1 MAGTPDVIPAFDQ
14 AIPGEPVQGRTDNLR
29 WITGLFND
37 RIQAASFLTGY
48 MVIYRPVGILFSHAT
63 YRFPSRV
70 HESFPSMTAKVIEV
84 NRKGMIREDPSE
96 SMNIRTLAPVLVIL
110 VLLSIIPVHAI
121 EPKNDDIPLIHVTG
135 SGTIKAAPDRAEIE
149 LTVVTKNPDVK
160 AAQKENARKM
170 DTVMSALR
178 DPSKGNLTGREIGTT
193 SYSISEVY
201 SPDDA
206 LKAKFGEEVT
216 IYQVSNTISIETEK
230 IDRVGDIIDI
240 AVANGANSVS
250 SLQFTLSQEKT
261 AELRKQALSIAVK
274 KAQTDAE
281 TVLSA
286 MGKTVGDVYEITV
299 DESYQPPV
307 YYNQD
312 YRSSQLAAAAP
323 ATPIEPGAVEVT
335 ARVTAG
341 YLIA

>member
-1 MAGTPDVIPAFDQ
+1 MTFAFVEVIGKRMRIAFNFD
-14 AIPGEPVQGRTDNLR
+14 TMH
-29 WITGLFND
+29 T
-37 RIQAASFLTGY
+37 
-48 MVIYRPVGILFSHAT
+48 HALV
-63 YRFPSRV
+63 S
-70 HESFPSMTAKVIEV
+70 A
-84 NRKGMIREDPSE
+84 
-96 SMNIRTLAPVLVIL
+96 LLVLVIVAL
-110 VLLSIIPVHAI
+110 VAPAYAA
-121 EPKNDDIPLIHVTG
+121 ETKEDIPLIQVTG
-135 SGTIKAAPDRAEIE
+135 SGTIKAAPDRVQIE

-178 DPSKGNLTGREIGTT
+178 DPSKGNLSGREIGTT

-201 SPDDA
+201 YPDDA
-206 LKAKFGEEVT
+206 LKAKYGEGVT

-240 AVANGANSVS
+240 AVVSGANAVS

-261 AELRKQALSIAVK
+261 AELRKEALAIAVN
-274 KAQTDAE
+274 KAHTDAE
-281 TVLSA
+281 TVVAA
-286 MGKTVGDVYEITV
+286 MGKSLGDVHEVTV
-299 DESYQPPV
+299 DESYQPPI

-323 ATPIEPGAVEVT
+323 TTPIEPGAVEVT

-341 YLIA
+341 YQIL